1 MGFFMR
7 ERRMRVAAVILAA
20 GEGTRMKSKVP
31 KVLHRVAGTPMI
43 VHAINV
49 ARSVSTGKPVVVV
62 GVGADEVQGEVG
74 AQACDYVV
82 QDEQLGTGHAVLQA
96 RQRLASQSDAVVVT
110 YADMPLLRPE
120 TLQRLVD
127 RHRQTAPAFTMLTV
141 MRDDPRGFGR
151 VLRDGSGAVQ
161 AVVEEADASPEQ
173 LSIRELNAGVYCF
186 DAEWLWT
193 HLDQIPLSAKGEYYL
208 TDMVGIA
215 VTEGSTVE
223 SLTTDD
229 PAELLGVN
237 TRVHLAEAEAAFR
250 KRINERW
257 MLDGVTIMD
266 PATTYIEAGVEVGR
280 DTVIYPNTHLQGQTS
295 IGAASQ
301 VGPNTIIRDSVLGER
316 CKVLASVI
324 EGSTLEDRVDIGP
337 FARLRPGAYLAEGVH
352 MGNFGEVKNSYLGP
366 GTKMGHF
373 SYLGDTTTGANVNIG
388 AGAITCNYDGQ
399 RKHRTEIDAG
409 AFIGSDTMLV
419 APVRIGEDASTGAG
433 SVVTRD
439 VPAGSLAYGVPA
451 RVQRS
456 EGQSAEEARKADPTD
471 ESKGKE

>member
-186 DAEWLWT
+186 DAEL
-193 HLDQIPLSAKGEYYL
+193 
-208 TDMVGIA
+208 
-215 VTEGSTVE
+215 
-223 SLTTDD
+223 
-229 PAELLGVN
+229 
-237 TRVHLAEAEAAFR
+237 RAA
-250 KRINERW
+250 
-257 MLDGVTIMD
+257 
-266 PATTYIEAGVEVGR
+266 
-280 DTVIYPNTHLQGQTS
+280 
-295 IGAASQ
+295 
-301 VGPNTIIRDSVLGER
+301 
-316 CKVLASVI
+316 
-324 EGSTLEDRVDIGP
+324 
-337 FARLRPGAYLAEGVH
+337 
-352 MGNFGEVKNSYLGP
+352 
-366 GTKMGHF
+366 
-373 SYLGDTTTGANVNIG
+373 
-388 AGAITCNYDGQ
+388 
-399 RKHRTEIDAG
+399 
-409 AFIGSDTMLV
+409 
-419 APVRIGEDASTGAG
+419 
-433 SVVTRD
+433 
-439 VPAGSLAYGVPA
+439 
-451 RVQRS
+451 
-456 EGQSAEEARKADPTD
+456 QSNL
-471 ESKGKE
+471 